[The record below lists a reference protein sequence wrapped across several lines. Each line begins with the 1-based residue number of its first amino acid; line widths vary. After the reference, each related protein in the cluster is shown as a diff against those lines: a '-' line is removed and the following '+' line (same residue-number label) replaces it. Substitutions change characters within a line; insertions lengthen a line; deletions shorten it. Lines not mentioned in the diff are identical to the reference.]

1 LYSGGSV
8 SALSRQ
14 AIANHEKVK
23 ADLDAKIN
31 QILIDLRKQYS
42 LVISSAP
49 LLSALDDAV
58 VSAQLQ
64 IDAMRA
70 GVRAGA
76 NTPVDML
83 NALRQMSTTQRD
95 LALARFSYLVAYLR
109 LRQAAGTL
117 SVTDLRD
124 VATYFRH

>member
-1 LYSGGSV
+1 
-8 SALSRQ
+8 
-14 AIANHEKVK
+14 
-23 ADLDAKIN
+23 
-31 QILIDLRKQYS
+31 
-42 LVISSAP
+42 